1 MGIDLFEYM
10 AYLQNK
16 VNRQNA
22 EKSADFQKRMEE
34 YETKQAAEQARR
46 QMNIDAAAKADAAET
61 AKRRAEWEYYK
72 RKEEEKRKR

>member
-22 EKSADFQKRMEE
+22 EKSADFEKRMKE
-34 YETKQAAEQARR
+34 YETKQAADQARR
-46 QMNIDAAAKADAAET
+46 QMSLDAAARAEAAET
-61 AKRRAEWEYYK
+61 AKRRAEWE
-72 RKEEEKRKR
+72 